1 MNASPWDGL
10 TRFSLRAQIDVGF
23 NSIDQAGALRLLAAM
38 KDKDMA
44 SIGMHN
50 CNLGVEGAKIVAKM
64 VSAMGSLTSLDLRVN
79 KLGPEGA
86 KALAPGLR
94 NNSSLTSI
102 GEGGLDL
109 RNNLLG
115 DEGWSAIIG
124 AVCGS
129 SVSMISS
136 IDASKEGISI
146 AGAKLIAEALGT
158 CVNSALTILDM
169 RYNRLDAREEA
180 LRKAVEG
187 NVGFELLT

>member
-1 MNASPWDGL
+1 
-10 TRFSLRAQIDVGF
+10 
-23 NSIDQAGALRLLAAM
+23 
-38 KDKDMA
+38 MA

-50 CNLGVEGAKIVAKM
+50 CNLGVEGAKIVAEM

-86 KALAPGLR
+86 KALAPGLS

-158 CVNSALTILDM
+158 SVNGALTILDM
-169 RYNRLDAREEA
+169 RYNRLDDQEEA